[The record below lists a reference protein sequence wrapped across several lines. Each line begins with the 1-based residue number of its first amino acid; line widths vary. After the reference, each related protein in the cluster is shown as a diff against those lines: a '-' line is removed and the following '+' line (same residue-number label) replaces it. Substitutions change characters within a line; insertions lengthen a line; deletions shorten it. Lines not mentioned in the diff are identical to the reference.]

1 MIPVKLTLHNFMPY
15 RDAELSFEGIHVACL
30 CGDNGNGK
38 SALLDAIT
46 WALWGKA
53 RAKNDDDLIHLN
65 TSEMGV
71 EFEFTVGR
79 ELYRVV
85 RKRSKP
91 KSNRSGQP
99 TLDLQ
104 IANGNGFRSIAGNS
118 IRETEGKIVNM
129 LRMDYDTFVN
139 SAYLLQGQADRF
151 SKAEPYKRK
160 EILAYILGLSRYD
173 ELERRAKDYAR
184 QMDNKESFT
193 VSELERIS
201 EELSQKNECKSQL
214 REAED
219 AVAAVD
225 KERQAVAERVNHLT
239 KRKNDLDSRVRQRE
253 DTEAR
258 IEQAESAIKYLQGQL
273 SEHKQR
279 AERYQQVLASY
290 DKEITEA
297 NAHLDELSGQERALE
312 QKRDEDQEI
321 SGRIHHL
328 TSVNG
333 RLKEEMQELREK
345 ITMLDQGEAECP
357 LCGTELG
364 VEGRE
369 RITAS
374 YEKQGNEKKEAFRAN
389 EEEGKEL
396 EQTSGKLRREISESE
411 RTIKEARAQWER
423 RTEVLNRN
431 HTEAQSSLPL
441 EQEAIRKAEGE
452 LERWRSTLEADARSI
467 EALNVDLSIL
477 SGLEAD
483 LSAAQKELDDLTQRQ
498 AQGRQ
503 ILGAIQ
509 EKLERLTALEKTK
522 RDREEEA
529 KDIATEKKIYDELA
543 LAFGKKG
550 IQAMIIENIIPD
562 IEEGANLLLA
572 RMSDNRMSVKIET
585 QRAYKGK
592 REGERETLDVN
603 ISDELGTRR
612 YEMYSGGEAFRIDFA
627 LRIALS
633 KLLAH
638 RAGAPLPTLIID
650 EGFGSQ
656 DASGKERLVEA
667 INSIQG
673 DFDKILVITHV
684 EELKDVFDRRID
696 VIKKE
701 EGSKIEVN

>member
-15 RDAELSFEGIHVACL
+15 RDAQLSFEGIHVACL

-53 RAKNDDDLIHLN
+53 RAKNDDELIHLG

-71 EFEFTVGR
+71 EFEFSVGR
-79 ELYRVV
+79 ERYRVI

-104 IANGNGFRSIAGNS
+104 IADGNGFRSVAGNS
-118 IRETEGKIVNM
+118 IRETEVKIVNT

-173 ELERRAKDYAR
+173 ELERKAKDYGS
-184 QMDNKESFT
+184 QMENKESVT
-193 VSELERIS
+193 VSEIERIS
-201 EELSQKNECKSQL
+201 AELSLKNEYESQL

-219 AVAAVD
+219 TVAAVD
-225 KERQAVAERVNHLT
+225 KERQAVADRVNHLT
-239 KRKNDLDSRVRQRE
+239 KRKNDLDSRARQRE
-253 DTEAR
+253 EKETR
-258 IEQAESAIKYLQGQL
+258 IQQAESAIVYLQGQL

-279 AERYQQVLASY
+279 EERYRQVLASY
-290 DKEITEA
+290 DKEMAEA
-297 NAHLDELSGQERALE
+297 NAKLDELSQQEHALE
-312 QKRDEDQEI
+312 QKRDEIQEI
-321 SGRIHHL
+321 SSRIHHIN
-328 TSVNG
+328 SINE
-333 RLKEEMQELREK
+333 RLKVEMQELREK
-345 ITMLDQGEAECP
+345 INMLDQGEMECP
-357 LCGTELG
+357 LCGTELS

-369 RITAS
+369 KITAS
-374 YEKQGNEKKEAFRAN
+374 YEKQGNEKREAFRAN

-396 EQTSGKLRREISESE
+396 ERTSAKLRREISESE
-411 RTIKEARAQWER
+411 RTVKEARAQWER
-423 RTEVLNRN
+423 RMEALNRD

-441 EQEAIRKAEGE
+441 EQEAIRKAEEE
-452 LERWRSTLEADARSI
+452 LERWHSTLEADTRSMQ
-467 EALNVDLSIL
+467 ALNAELSVL
-477 SGLEAD
+477 PELEAD
-483 LSAAQKELDDLTQRQ
+483 LVVAQKELDDLIQRQ

-503 ILGAIQ
+503 ILGAIR
-509 EKLERLTALEKTK
+509 EKLDRITSLEGTK
-522 RDREEEA
+522 RDKEEEA
-529 KDIATEKKIYDELA
+529 KGIATEKKVYDELA

-550 IQAMIIENIIPD
+550 IQAMIIENVIPE
-562 IEEGANLLLA
+562 IEEGANRLLS

-585 QRAYKGK
+585 QRAYKSK
-592 REGERETLDVN
+592 REGELETLDVN
-603 ISDELGTRR
+603 ISDEMGTRR

-638 RAGAPLPTLIID
+638 RAGAPLLTLIID

-696 VIKKE
+696 VMKTA
-701 EGSKIEVN
+701 EGSKVEIN

>member
-53 RAKNDDDLIHLN
+53 RAKNDDELIHLG

-79 ELYRVV
+79 ERYRVI

-104 IANGNGFRSIAGNS
+104 IANGNGFRSISGNS
-118 IRETEGKIVNM
+118 IRETEGKIVNI

-139 SAYLLQGQADRF
+139 SAYLLQGQADKF

-160 EILAYILGLSRYD
+160 EILAYILGLARYD
-173 ELERRAKDYAR
+173 ELERRAKDCAR
-184 QMDNKESFT
+184 HMENNEK
-193 VSELERIS
+193 VILSEIERIS
-201 EELSQKNECKSQL
+201 KELSLKNEYKSQL
-214 REAED
+214 QEAED
-219 AVAAVD
+219 TVAAVD
-225 KERQAVAERVNHLT
+225 TERQAVAERVNHLT

-258 IEQAESAIKYLQGQL
+258 IEQAESAIKYFQGQI
-273 SEHKQR
+273 SEHEQR

-290 DKEITEA
+290 DKEMAEA
-297 NAHLDELSGQERALE
+297 NAHLGELSQQEHALE
-312 QKRDEDQEI
+312 QNRAEAQEV
-321 SGRIHHL
+321 SSKIHHL
-328 TSVNG
+328 TSINE
-333 RLKEEMQELREK
+333 RLKVEMQELREK
-345 ITMLDQGEAECP
+345 INMLDQGEAECP

-369 RITAS
+369 TIIAN
-374 YEKQGNEKKEAFRAN
+374 YEKQGKEKREAFRAN

-396 EQTSGKLRREISESE
+396 ERTSAKLRRGISESE
-411 RTIKEARAQWER
+411 RTLKEDRAQWER
-423 RTEVLNRN
+423 RMEALNRD
-431 HTEAQSSLPL
+431 HAEAQSSLPL
-441 EQEAIRKAEGE
+441 EREAIRKAEEE
-452 LERWRSTLEADARSI
+452 LERWRSTLEADTRSMQ
-467 EALNVDLSIL
+467 ALNAELSVL
-477 SGLEAD
+477 PELEAD
-483 LSAAQKELDDLTQRQ
+483 LSEAQRELDDLTQRQ

-503 ILGAIQ
+503 MLGAIQ
-509 EKLERLTALEKTK
+509 EKLERLISLEEIKGDK
-522 RDREEEA
+522 AEEA
-529 KDIATEKKIYDELA
+529 KGIATDKKIYEELA

-550 IQAMIIENIIPD
+550 IQAMIIENVIPE
-562 IEEGANLLLA
+562 IEEGANRLLS

-585 QRAYKGK
+585 QRAYKSK
-592 REGERETLDVN
+592 REGELETLDVN

-696 VIKKE
+696 VMKTA
-701 EGSKIEVN
+701 EGSKVEIN

>member
-1 MIPVKLTLHNFMPY
+1 MIPVKLTLRNFMPY
-15 RDAELSFEGIHVACL
+15 REAELSFEGIHVACL

-38 SALLDAIT
+38 SALLDALT

-53 RAKNDDDLIHLN
+53 RAKNDDELIHLG
-65 TSEMGV
+65 TLEMRV
-71 EFEFTVGR
+71 EFEFSIGR
-79 ELYRVV
+79 QLYRVI

-91 KSNRSGQP
+91 KTNRPGHP

-118 IRETEGKIVNM
+118 IRETEEKIVKT

-139 SAYLLQGQADRF
+139 SAYLLQGQADKF

-160 EILAYILGLSRYD
+160 EILAYILGLTRYD
-173 ELERRAKDYAR
+173 ELERRAKDCAR
-184 QMDNKESFT
+184 QMETNEKLIL
-193 VSELERIS
+193 SEIERLS
-201 EELSQKNECKSQL
+201 EELLYKDEYESQL
-214 REAED
+214 QEAENT
-219 AVAAVD
+219 VAAVD
-225 KERQAVAERVNHLT
+225 RERQALSDRVNHLM
-239 KRKNDLDSRVRQRE
+239 KRKNDLDSRARQRE
-253 DTEAR
+253 ETEAR
-258 IEQAESAIKYLQGQL
+258 VKQAESSIRYLQDQV

-290 DKEITEA
+290 DEEMA
-297 NAHLDELSGQERALE
+297 NANARLDELSQQEHTLD
-312 QKRDEDQEI
+312 QKRGENQEI

-328 TSVNG
+328 TSTNK
-333 RLKEEMQELREK
+333 RLMEEMQQLREK
-345 ITMLDQGEAECP
+345 ITMLEQGEEECP

-369 RITAS
+369 KITAN
-374 YEKQGNEKKEAFRAN
+374 YDKQGQEKREAFRTN
-389 EEEGKEL
+389 EKEVKEL
-396 EQTSGKLRREISESE
+396 EKASSKLRQAIVELE
-411 RTIKEARAQWER
+411 RKVKEGWAQWER
-423 RTEVLNRN
+423 RTEALNRD
-431 HTEAQSSLPL
+431 HSEAQSSLPR
-441 EQEAIRKAEGE
+441 EQEAIQKAEGE
-452 LERWRSTLEADARSI
+452 LERWRSTLEADTRSI
-467 EALNVDLSIL
+467 EALNADLSVL
-477 SGLEAD
+477 PGLEAD

-498 AQGRQ
+498 SQGRQ

-509 EKLERLTALEKTK
+509 EKLERLSSLGKIKGDKA
-522 RDREEEA
+522 EEA
-529 KDIATEKKIYDELA
+529 KGISTEKKIYEELA

-550 IQAMIIENIIPD
+550 IQAMIIENVIPE

-572 RMSDNRMSVKIET
+572 RMTDNRMSVKIET
-585 QRAYKGK
+585 QRAYKSK
-592 REGERETLDVN
+592 REGELETLDVN

-667 INSIQG
+667 INSIQD
-673 DFDKILVITHV
+673 DFDKILVITHI
-684 EELKDVFDRRID
+684 EELKDAFDRRID
-696 VIKKE
+696 VMKTP
-701 EGSKIEVN
+701 EGSKIEVS